1 MITEE
6 KIFQAL
12 ADGKVGLPP
21 LAVSLIERKPEPR
34 VLARDPYRP
43 DALVGVS
50 WGRRRWRFLAELKAN
65 ATPQAFEAALAAVQP
80 AATKTQLNPMV
91 VVPYL
96 SSENLTRLE
105 EAGVSGVD
113 LCGNGFVTVPG
124 EVLVVR
130 TGQPNRFPRSEP
142 IRNVYRGDSSLVGR
156 AFLAK
161 PIYRAVGEIVTTIQ
175 ERGGSVS
182 FATVSKVLKT
192 LQADLIVGRTSD
204 QITLLQAGKLLDQLA
219 TNYRPPKVVERWV
232 GKVTVGERELPKA
245 LADAARRVGSRLLL
259 TGAASAPRYS
269 VLGREPVV
277 AVYCMAAPRDVL
289 SAMGTKFEETDRF
302 PNVDLT
308 CTTDG
313 PPYFESVSQDGVEYA
328 SPVQAYLELMSGDKR
343 QRETAEQV
351 REYVLTRVGKYR
363 EPT

>member
-1 MITEE
+1 MVTEE
-6 KIFQAL
+6 RIFQAL

-21 LAVSLIERKPEPR
+21 LAISLIERKPQPR

-43 DALVGVS
+43 DALIGVA
-50 WGRRRWRFLAELKAN
+50 WGRRRWKFLAELKVN
-65 ATPQAFEAALAAVQP
+65 ATPQAFEAALAVVQP

-96 SSENLTRLE
+96 SSENLTRLQ
-105 EAGVSGVD
+105 EAGVSGLD
-113 LCGNGFVTVPG
+113 LCGNGVVAVPG

-130 TGQPNRFPRSEP
+130 TGAPNRFPRSEP

-156 AFLAK
+156 VFLAK

-175 ERGGSVS
+175 KRGGSIS

-192 LQADLIVGRTSD
+192 LQADLIVGRSSD

-219 TNYRPPKVVERWV
+219 ANYRPPKVVERWV

-245 LADAARRVGSRLLL
+245 LATAARRVGSRLLL
-259 TGAASAPRYS
+259 TGSASATRYS

-277 AVYCMAAPRDVL
+277 AVYCAATPRNIL
-289 SAMGTKFEETDRF
+289 SATGTKFEETDRF

-308 CTTDG
+308 CTEDG

-363 EPT
+363 EP